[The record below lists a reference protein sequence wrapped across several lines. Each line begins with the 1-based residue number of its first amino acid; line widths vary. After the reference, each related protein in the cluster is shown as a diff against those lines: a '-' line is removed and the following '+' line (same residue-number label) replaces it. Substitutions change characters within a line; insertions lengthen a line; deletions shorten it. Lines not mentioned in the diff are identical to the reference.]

1 MSFVSVI
8 IPNYNHAIFL
18 QQRIESVLSQS
29 FQNFEMIIIDDCSTD
44 DSRAIIETYRNHP
57 KVSQI
62 VYNEQNSGSAF
73 KQWINGISLAKGE
86 WVWIAESDDWAE
98 HDFLERMIQAVTEN
112 PTCGLVYCRSFY
124 TNEKGERLWPVTDEK
139 KTVFHQGETFI
150 RETLSCYNAIVNVSS
165 CMYKSELFIPEK
177 VALYER
183 MRLCGDWFFYV
194 LLAEKADVVEV
205 QSPLNYCR
213 RHGAN
218 ISENAET
225 RGLTFL
231 EGADVLDY
239 ILDHHSVKKS
249 YYSRFWGRQWAKYE
263 KQWGFSAE
271 TNTAIRKRLRVKH
284 RSIIRY
290 HGIYLV
296 RNLFRRCRK

>member
-150 RETLSCYNAIVNVSS
+150 RES
-165 CMYKSELFIPEK
+165 
-177 VALYER
+177 
-183 MRLCGDWFFYV
+183 
-194 LLAEKADVVEV
+194 
-205 QSPLNYCR
+205 
-213 RHGAN
+213 
-218 ISENAET
+218 
-225 RGLTFL
+225 
-231 EGADVLDY
+231 
-239 ILDHHSVKKS
+239 
-249 YYSRFWGRQWAKYE
+249 
-263 KQWGFSAE
+263 
-271 TNTAIRKRLRVKH
+271 
-284 RSIIRY
+284 
-290 HGIYLV
+290 
-296 RNLFRRCRK
+296 